1 MQNNFLKENILSNQN
16 NYLDIDRTNDIHRP
30 KTVNTNDQSGE
41 KVSFSGISIG
51 SNNKNKEND
60 SYNNFI
66 SRIKLNYNLLHPKQ
80 RIQTIILHSSSVS
93 DKSMYMNDTSI
104 NDINYNE
111 LSDNMNDN
119 LNTGFILDNSG
130 KFPNYNHHK
139 RRTINNFNRINDE
152 RLQKGE
158 EDEKT
163 NQSAKIKKNKLDKN
177 FNNDIFNN
185 NNNNNTKI
193 NLRNIFNSL
202 NENNQKEKV
211 LLNDIKSD
219 NDQKRKNNEL
229 NEGSNKSENIL
240 TSFQYKNNSSL
251 GSNIDKN
258 ELFKKG
264 ENDMNMNYPI
274 NTNDVST
281 NMNTHNTIID
291 NYQNKLGKKNE
302 KELISS
308 FNYGIN
314 NNSLP
319 NPIKPY
325 FDLDKDSEE
334 NINNSINDKVEYG
347 NYFTFRPEENAENK
361 NQYNQSENNSKKNS
375 LSQNN
380 SENMKYNNNEN
391 AFSKIQKDK
400 HSIKIN
406 LNKKPKVM
414 NNINNN
420 DLNILENNIENHI
433 EYIEYNNNVVNNSYN
448 KNKDKVLNLDEIN
461 NDSKVHECDLHIIKE
476 VESQGNFSVSI
487 SEINESDLEEKKEK
501 KRNNSLKSFL
511 YGFLFGSVASGIF
524 WLKDEDTRKF
534 FYEKMKGINFNS
546 IFKFLKRIFANPF
559 EFFKKI
565 ISKERMKDYLKVF
578 GLTVGQFLDIFESYD
593 DWFRLIGIVLSMYL
607 IWLII
612 KSFLKAFFKVWKYYN

>member
-16 NYLDIDRTNDIHRP
+16 NCLDIDRTNDIHRP

-185 NNNNNTKI
+185 NNNTKI
-193 NLRNIFNSL
+193 NLGNIFNSL

-291 NYQNKLGKKNE
+291 NYQNKLRKKNE

-334 NINNSINDKVEYG
+334 NINKSINDKIEYG

-361 NQYNQSENNSKKNS
+361 NQYNQSENNTKKNS

-414 NNINNN
+414 NNISNN
-420 DLNILENNIENHI
+420 DLNILDNNIENHI
-433 EYIEYNNNVVNNSYN
+433 EYIEYNNNEVKNSYN

-511 YGFLFGSVASGIF
+511 YGFLFGSAVSGIF

>member
-185 NNNNNTKI
+185 NNNTKI

-334 NINNSINDKVEYG
+334 NINKSINDKVEYG

-361 NQYNQSENNSKKNS
+361 NQYNQSENNTKKNS

-414 NNINNN
+414 NNISNN
-420 DLNILENNIENHI
+420 DLNILDNNIENHI
-433 EYIEYNNNVVNNSYN
+433 EYIEYNNNEVKNSYN

-511 YGFLFGSVASGIF
+511 YGFLFGSAASGIF

>member
-185 NNNNNTKI
+185 NNNTKI

-291 NYQNKLGKKNE
+291 NYQNKLRKKNE

-361 NQYNQSENNSKKNS
+361 NQYNQSENNTKKNS

-433 EYIEYNNNVVNNSYN
+433 EYIEYNNNEVNNSYN

-511 YGFLFGSVASGIF
+511 YGFLFGSAASGIF

>member
-30 KTVNTNDQSGE
+30 KTVNTNDQNGE

-111 LSDNMNDN
+111 LSNNMNDN

-185 NNNNNTKI
+185 NNNTKI

-229 NEGSNKSENIL
+229 NEGSNKSENIF

-291 NYQNKLGKKNE
+291 NYQNKLRKKNE

-334 NINNSINDKVEYG
+334 NINKSINDKVEYG

-361 NQYNQSENNSKKNS
+361 NQYNQSENNTKKNS

-414 NNINNN
+414 NNISNN
-420 DLNILENNIENHI
+420 DLNILDNNIENHI
-433 EYIEYNNNVVNNSYN
+433 EYIEYNNNEVKNSYN

-511 YGFLFGSVASGIF
+511 YGFLFGSAASGIF

>member
-30 KTVNTNDQSGE
+30 KTINTNDQSGE

-163 NQSAKIKKNKLDKN
+163 NLSAKTKKNKLDKN

-185 NNNNNTKI
+185 DNTKI
-193 NLRNIFNSL
+193 NLGNIFNSL

-240 TSFQYKNNSSL
+240 TSFLYKDNSSL
-251 GSNIDKN
+251 CSNIDKN

-291 NYQNKLGKKNE
+291 NYQNKLRKKNE

-334 NINNSINDKVEYG
+334 NINKSINDKVEYG

-361 NQYNQSENNSKKNS
+361 NQYNQSENNTKKNS

-414 NNINNN
+414 NNISNN

-433 EYIEYNNNVVNNSYN
+433 EYIEYNNNEVNNSYN

-511 YGFLFGSVASGIF
+511 YGFLFGSAASGIF

>member
-30 KTVNTNDQSGE
+30 KTLNTNDQSGE

-163 NQSAKIKKNKLDKN
+163 NLSAKTKKNKLDKN

-185 NNNNNTKI
+185 DNTKI
-193 NLRNIFNSL
+193 NLGNIFNSL

-240 TSFQYKNNSSL
+240 TSFLYKDNSSL

-334 NINNSINDKVEYG
+334 NINKSINDKVEYG

-361 NQYNQSENNSKKNS
+361 NQYNQSENNTKKNS

-414 NNINNN
+414 NNISNN
-420 DLNILENNIENHI
+420 DLNILDNNIENHI
-433 EYIEYNNNVVNNSYN
+433 EYIEYNNNEVKNSYN

-511 YGFLFGSVASGIF
+511 YGFLFGSAASGIF

>member
-185 NNNNNTKI
+185 NNNTKI

-291 NYQNKLGKKNE
+291 NYQNKLRKKNE

-334 NINNSINDKVEYG
+334 SINKSINDKVEYG

-361 NQYNQSENNSKKNS
+361 NQYNQSENNTKKNS

-433 EYIEYNNNVVNNSYN
+433 EYIEYNNNEVNNSYN

-511 YGFLFGSVASGIF
+511 YGFLFGSAASGIF

>member
-16 NYLDIDRTNDIHRP
+16 NYLDIDRTNDIYRP
-30 KTVNTNDQSGE
+30 KTVNTNEQSGE
-41 KVSFSGISIG
+41 KFSFSGTSNG

-185 NNNNNTKI
+185 NNNTKI

-240 TSFQYKNNSSL
+240 TSFLYKDNSSL
-251 GSNIDKN
+251 CSNIDKN

-291 NYQNKLGKKNE
+291 NYQNKLRKKNE

-334 NINNSINDKVEYG
+334 NINKSINDKVEYG

-361 NQYNQSENNSKKNS
+361 NQYNQSENNTKKNS

-414 NNINNN
+414 NNISNN
-420 DLNILENNIENHI
+420 DLNILDNNIENHI
-433 EYIEYNNNVVNNSYN
+433 EYIEYNNNEVKNSYN

-511 YGFLFGSVASGIF
+511 YGFLFGSAASGIF

>member
-30 KTVNTNDQSGE
+30 KTVNTNEQSGE
-41 KVSFSGISIG
+41 KFSFSGTSIG

-163 NQSAKIKKNKLDKN
+163 NLSAKTKKNKLDKN

-185 NNNNNTKI
+185 DNTKI
-193 NLRNIFNSL
+193 NLGNIFNSL

-291 NYQNKLGKKNE
+291 NYQNKLRKKNE

-334 NINNSINDKVEYG
+334 NINKSINDKVEYG

-361 NQYNQSENNSKKNS
+361 NQYNQSENNTKKNS

-414 NNINNN
+414 NNISNN

-433 EYIEYNNNVVNNSYN
+433 EYIEYNNNEVNNSYN

-511 YGFLFGSVASGIF
+511 YGFLFGSAASGIF

>member
-163 NQSAKIKKNKLDKN
+163 NLSAKTKKNKLDKN

-185 NNNNNTKI
+185 DNTKI
-193 NLRNIFNSL
+193 NLGNIFNSL

-291 NYQNKLGKKNE
+291 NYQDKLRKKNE

-334 NINNSINDKVEYG
+334 NINKSINDKVEYG

-361 NQYNQSENNSKKNS
+361 NQYNQSENNTKKNS

-414 NNINNN
+414 NNISNN
-420 DLNILENNIENHI
+420 DLNILDNNIENHI
-433 EYIEYNNNVVNNSYN
+433 EYIEYNNNEVKNSYN

-511 YGFLFGSVASGIF
+511 YGFLFGSAASGIF

>member
-163 NQSAKIKKNKLDKN
+163 NLSAKTKKNKLDKN

-185 NNNNNTKI
+185 NNNTKI
-193 NLRNIFNSL
+193 NLGNIFNSL

-240 TSFQYKNNSSL
+240 TSFLYKDNSSL

-291 NYQNKLGKKNE
+291 NYQNKLRKKNE

-334 NINNSINDKVEYG
+334 NINKSINDKVEYG

-361 NQYNQSENNSKKNS
+361 NQYNQSENNTKKNS

-414 NNINNN
+414 NNISNN
-420 DLNILENNIENHI
+420 DLNILDNNIENHI
-433 EYIEYNNNVVNNSYN
+433 EYIEYNNNEVKNSYN

-511 YGFLFGSVASGIF
+511 YGFLFGSAASGIF

>member
-185 NNNNNTKI
+185 NNNTKI
-193 NLRNIFNSL
+193 NLGNIFNSL

-240 TSFQYKNNSSL
+240 TSFLYKDNSSL

-291 NYQNKLGKKNE
+291 NYQNKLRKKNE

-334 NINNSINDKVEYG
+334 NINKSINDKVEYG

-361 NQYNQSENNSKKNS
+361 NQYNQSENNTKKNS

-414 NNINNN
+414 NNISNN
-420 DLNILENNIENHI
+420 DLNILDNNIENHI
-433 EYIEYNNNVVNNSYN
+433 EYIEYNNNEVKNSYN

-511 YGFLFGSVASGIF
+511 YGFLFGSAASGIF

>member
-30 KTVNTNDQSGE
+30 KIVNTNDQSRE

-163 NQSAKIKKNKLDKN
+163 NLSAKTKKNKLDKN

-185 NNNNNTKI
+185 DNTKI
-193 NLRNIFNSL
+193 NLGNIFNSL

-334 NINNSINDKVEYG
+334 NINKSINDKVEYG

-361 NQYNQSENNSKKNS
+361 NQYNQSENNTKKNS

-414 NNINNN
+414 NNISNN
-420 DLNILENNIENHI
+420 DLNILDNNIENHI
-433 EYIEYNNNVVNNSYN
+433 EYIEYNNNEVKNSYN

-511 YGFLFGSVASGIF
+511 YGFLFGSAASGIF

-565 ISKERMKDYLKVF
+565 IGKERMKDYLKVF

>member
-30 KTVNTNDQSGE
+30 KTVNTNEQSGE
-41 KVSFSGISIG
+41 KFSFSGTSNG

-163 NQSAKIKKNKLDKN
+163 NLSAKTKKNKLDKN

-185 NNNNNTKI
+185 DNTKI
-193 NLRNIFNSL
+193 NLGNIFNSL

-240 TSFQYKNNSSL
+240 TSFLYKDNSSL
-251 GSNIDKN
+251 CSNIDKN

-291 NYQNKLGKKNE
+291 NYQNKLRKKNE

-334 NINNSINDKVEYG
+334 NINKSINDKVEYG

-361 NQYNQSENNSKKNS
+361 NQYNQSENNTKKNS

-414 NNINNN
+414 NNISNN

-433 EYIEYNNNVVNNSYN
+433 EYIEYNNNEVKNSYN

-511 YGFLFGSVASGIF
+511 YGFLFGSAVSGIF

>member
-16 NYLDIDRTNDIHRP
+16 NYLDIDRTNDIYRP
-30 KTVNTNDQSGE
+30 KTVNTNEQSGE
-41 KVSFSGISIG
+41 KFSFSGTSIG

-111 LSDNMNDN
+111 LCNNMNDN

-163 NQSAKIKKNKLDKN
+163 NLSAKTKKNKLDKN

-185 NNNNNTKI
+185 DNTKI
-193 NLRNIFNSL
+193 NLGNIFNSL

-240 TSFQYKNNSSL
+240 TSFLYKDNSSL

-291 NYQNKLGKKNE
+291 NYQNKLRKKNE

-334 NINNSINDKVEYG
+334 NINKRINDKVEYG

-361 NQYNQSENNSKKNS
+361 NQYNQSENNTKKNS

-414 NNINNN
+414 NNISNN
-420 DLNILENNIENHI
+420 DLNILDNNIENHI
-433 EYIEYNNNVVNNSYN
+433 EYIEYNNNEVKNSYN
-448 KNKDKVLNLDEIN
+448 KNKDKILNLDEIN

-476 VESQGNFSVSI
+476 VESKGNFSVSI

-511 YGFLFGSVASGIF
+511 YGFLFGSAASGIF

-593 DWFRLIGIVLSMYL
+593 DWFRLIGIVISMYL

>member
-163 NQSAKIKKNKLDKN
+163 NLSAKTKKNKLDKN

-185 NNNNNTKI
+185 DNTKI
-193 NLRNIFNSL
+193 NLGNIFNSL

-291 NYQNKLGKKNE
+291 NYQNKLRKKNE

-334 NINNSINDKVEYG
+334 NINKSINDKVEYG

-361 NQYNQSENNSKKNS
+361 NQYNQSENNTKKNS

-414 NNINNN
+414 NNISNN

-433 EYIEYNNNVVNNSYN
+433 EYIEYNNNEVNNSYN

-511 YGFLFGSVASGIF
+511 YGFLFGSAASGIF

>member
-185 NNNNNTKI
+185 NNNTKI

-291 NYQNKLGKKNE
+291 NYQNKLRKKNE

-334 NINNSINDKVEYG
+334 NINKSINDKVEYG

-361 NQYNQSENNSKKNS
+361 NQYNQSENNTKKNS

-433 EYIEYNNNVVNNSYN
+433 EYIEYNNNEVNNSYN

-511 YGFLFGSVASGIF
+511 YGFLFGSAASGIF

-565 ISKERMKDYLKVF
+565 IGKERMKDYLKVF

>member
-185 NNNNNTKI
+185 NNNTKI

-291 NYQNKLGKKNE
+291 NYQNKLRKKNE

-334 NINNSINDKVEYG
+334 NINKTINDKVEYG

-361 NQYNQSENNSKKNS
+361 NQYNQSENNTKKNS

-414 NNINNN
+414 NNISNN

-433 EYIEYNNNVVNNSYN
+433 EYIEYNNNEVNNSYN

-511 YGFLFGSVASGIF
+511 YGFLFGSAASGIF

-565 ISKERMKDYLKVF
+565 IGKERMKDYLKVF

>member
-185 NNNNNTKI
+185 NNNTKI

-291 NYQNKLGKKNE
+291 NYQNKLRKKNE

-334 NINNSINDKVEYG
+334 NINKSINDKVEYG

-361 NQYNQSENNSKKNS
+361 NQYNQSENNTKKNS

-414 NNINNN
+414 NNISNN
-420 DLNILENNIENHI
+420 DLNILDNNIENHI
-433 EYIEYNNNVVNNSYN
+433 EYIEYNNNEVKNSYN

-501 KRNNSLKSFL
+501 KGNNSLKSFL
-511 YGFLFGSVASGIF
+511 YGFLFGSAASGIF

>member
-163 NQSAKIKKNKLDKN
+163 NLSAKTKKNKLDKN
-177 FNNDIFNN
+177 FNNNIFNN
-185 NNNNNTKI
+185 DNTKI
-193 NLRNIFNSL
+193 NLGSIFNSL

-334 NINNSINDKVEYG
+334 NINKSINDKVEYG

-361 NQYNQSENNSKKNS
+361 NQYNQSENNTKKNS

-414 NNINNN
+414 NNISNN
-420 DLNILENNIENHI
+420 DLNILDNNIENHI
-433 EYIEYNNNVVNNSYN
+433 EYIEYNNNEVKNSYN

-511 YGFLFGSVASGIF
+511 YGFLFGSAASGIF

>member
-30 KTVNTNDQSGE
+30 KTVNTNEQSGE
-41 KVSFSGISIG
+41 KFSFSGTSIG

-185 NNNNNTKI
+185 NNNTKI
-193 NLRNIFNSL
+193 NLRNIFNSR

-291 NYQNKLGKKNE
+291 NYQNKLRKKNE

-334 NINNSINDKVEYG
+334 NINKTINDKVEYG

-361 NQYNQSENNSKKNS
+361 NQYNQSENNTKKNS

-414 NNINNN
+414 NNISNN
-420 DLNILENNIENHI
+420 DLNILDNNIENHI
-433 EYIEYNNNVVNNSYN
+433 EYIEYNNNEVNNSYN

-501 KRNNSLKSFL
+501 KGNNSLKSFL
-511 YGFLFGSVASGIF
+511 YGFLFGSAASGIF

>member
-163 NQSAKIKKNKLDKN
+163 NLSAKTKKNKLDKN

-185 NNNNNTKI
+185 DNTKI
-193 NLRNIFNSL
+193 NLGNIFNSL

-240 TSFQYKNNSSL
+240 TSFLYKDNSSL
-251 GSNIDKN
+251 CSNIDKN

-291 NYQNKLGKKNE
+291 NYQNKLRKKNE

-334 NINNSINDKVEYG
+334 NINKSINDKVEYG

-414 NNINNN
+414 NNISNN
-420 DLNILENNIENHI
+420 DLNILDNNIENHI
-433 EYIEYNNNVVNNSYN
+433 EYIEYNNNEVKNSYN

-511 YGFLFGSVASGIF
+511 YGFLFGSAASGIF

>member
-185 NNNNNTKI
+185 NNNTKI

-334 NINNSINDKVEYG
+334 SINKSINDKVEYG

-361 NQYNQSENNSKKNS
+361 NQYNQSENNTKKNS

-433 EYIEYNNNVVNNSYN
+433 EYIEYNNNEVNNSYN

>member
-185 NNNNNTKI
+185 NNNTKI

-334 NINNSINDKVEYG
+334 NINKSINDKVEYG

-361 NQYNQSENNSKKNS
+361 NQYNQSENNTKKNS

-433 EYIEYNNNVVNNSYN
+433 EYIEYNNNEVNNSYN

-511 YGFLFGSVASGIF
+511 YGFLFGSAASGIF

-565 ISKERMKDYLKVF
+565 IGKERMKDYLKVF

>member
-163 NQSAKIKKNKLDKN
+163 NLSAKTKKNKLDKN
-177 FNNDIFNN
+177 FNNDIF

-334 NINNSINDKVEYG
+334 NINKSINDKVEYG

-361 NQYNQSENNSKKNS
+361 NQYNQSENNTKKNS

-414 NNINNN
+414 NNISNN
-420 DLNILENNIENHI
+420 DLNILDNNIENHI
-433 EYIEYNNNVVNNSYN
+433 EYIEYNNNEVKNSYN

-511 YGFLFGSVASGIF
+511 YGFLFGSAASGIF

>member
-185 NNNNNTKI
+185 NNNTKI

-251 GSNIDKN
+251 GSNINKN

-334 NINNSINDKVEYG
+334 SINKSINDKVEYG

-433 EYIEYNNNVVNNSYN
+433 EYIEYNNNEVNNSYN

-511 YGFLFGSVASGIF
+511 YGFLFGSAASGIF

-565 ISKERMKDYLKVF
+565 IGKERMKDYLKVF

>member
-30 KTVNTNDQSGE
+30 KTINTNDQSGE

-185 NNNNNTKI
+185 NNNTKI

-291 NYQNKLGKKNE
+291 NYQNKLRKKNE

-334 NINNSINDKVEYG
+334 NINKSINDKVEYG

-361 NQYNQSENNSKKNS
+361 NQYNQSENNTKKNS

-414 NNINNN
+414 NNISNN
-420 DLNILENNIENHI
+420 DLNILDNNIENHI
-433 EYIEYNNNVVNNSYN
+433 EYIEYNNNEVKNSYN

-511 YGFLFGSVASGIF
+511 YGFLFGSAASGIF

>member
-185 NNNNNTKI
+185 NNNTKI

-291 NYQNKLGKKNE
+291 NYQNKLRKKNE

-334 NINNSINDKVEYG
+334 NINKSINDKVEYG

-414 NNINNN
+414 NNISNN
-420 DLNILENNIENHI
+420 DLNILDNNIENHI
-433 EYIEYNNNVVNNSYN
+433 EYIEYNNNEVKNSYN

-511 YGFLFGSVASGIF
+511 YGFLFGSAASGIF

>member
-30 KTVNTNDQSGE
+30 KTINTNDQSGE

-185 NNNNNTKI
+185 NNNTKI

-240 TSFQYKNNSSL
+240 TSFLYKDNSSL
-251 GSNIDKN
+251 CSNIDKN

-334 NINNSINDKVEYG
+334 NINKSINDKVEYG

-361 NQYNQSENNSKKNS
+361 NQYNQSENNTKKNS

-414 NNINNN
+414 NNISNN
-420 DLNILENNIENHI
+420 DLNILDNNIENHI
-433 EYIEYNNNVVNNSYN
+433 EYIEYNNNEVKNSYN

-511 YGFLFGSVASGIF
+511 YGFLFGSAASGIF

>member
-185 NNNNNTKI
+185 NNNTKI

-281 NMNTHNTIID
+281 DMNTHNTIID

-334 NINNSINDKVEYG
+334 NINKSINDKVEYG

-361 NQYNQSENNSKKNS
+361 NQYNQSENNTKKNS

-414 NNINNN
+414 NNISNN
-420 DLNILENNIENHI
+420 DLNILDNNIENHI
-433 EYIEYNNNVVNNSYN
+433 EYIEYNNNEVKNSYN

-501 KRNNSLKSFL
+501 KGNNSLKSFL
-511 YGFLFGSVASGIF
+511 YGFLFGSSASGIF

-565 ISKERMKDYLKVF
+565 IGKERMKDYLKVF

>member
-30 KTVNTNDQSGE
+30 KTINTNDQSGE

-185 NNNNNTKI
+185 NNNTKI

-240 TSFQYKNNSSL
+240 TSFLYKDNSSL
-251 GSNIDKN
+251 CSNIDKN

-291 NYQNKLGKKNE
+291 NYQNKLRKKNE

-314 NNSLP
+314 NNSLT

-334 NINNSINDKVEYG
+334 NINKSINDKVEYG

-361 NQYNQSENNSKKNS
+361 NQYNQSENNTKKNS

-414 NNINNN
+414 NNISNN
-420 DLNILENNIENHI
+420 DLNILDNNIENHI
-433 EYIEYNNNVVNNSYN
+433 EYIEYNNNEVKNSYN

-511 YGFLFGSVASGIF
+511 YGFLFGSAVSGIF

>member
-163 NQSAKIKKNKLDKN
+163 NLSAKTKKNKLDKN
-177 FNNDIFNN
+177 FNNDIFN

-361 NQYNQSENNSKKNS
+361 NQYNQSENNTKKNS

-414 NNINNN
+414 NNISNN
-420 DLNILENNIENHI
+420 DLNILDNNIENHI
-433 EYIEYNNNVVNNSYN
+433 EYIEYNNNEVNNSYN

-511 YGFLFGSVASGIF
+511 YGFLFGSAASGIF

>member
-16 NYLDIDRTNDIHRP
+16 NYLDIDRTNDIYRP
-30 KTVNTNDQSGE
+30 KTVNTNEQSGE
-41 KVSFSGISIG
+41 KFSFSGTSIG

-185 NNNNNTKI
+185 NNNTKI

-291 NYQNKLGKKNE
+291 NYQNKLRKKNE

-334 NINNSINDKVEYG
+334 NINKSINDKVEYG

-361 NQYNQSENNSKKNS
+361 NQYNQSENNTKKNS

-414 NNINNN
+414 NNISNN
-420 DLNILENNIENHI
+420 DLNILDNNIENHI
-433 EYIEYNNNVVNNSYN
+433 EYIEYNNNEVKNSYN

-511 YGFLFGSVASGIF
+511 YGFLFGSAASGIF

>member
-185 NNNNNTKI
+185 NNNNTKI

-291 NYQNKLGKKNE
+291 NYQNKLRKKNE

-334 NINNSINDKVEYG
+334 SINKSINDKVEYG

-361 NQYNQSENNSKKNS
+361 NQYNQSENNTKKNS

-414 NNINNN
+414 NNISNN
-420 DLNILENNIENHI
+420 DLNILDNNIENHI
-433 EYIEYNNNVVNNSYN
+433 EYIEYNNNEVNNSYN

-511 YGFLFGSVASGIF
+511 YGFLFGSAASGIF

>member
-16 NYLDIDRTNDIHRP
+16 NYLDIDRTNDIYRP
-30 KTVNTNDQSGE
+30 KTVNTNEQSGE
-41 KVSFSGISIG
+41 KFSFSGTSIG

-185 NNNNNTKI
+185 NNNTKI

-240 TSFQYKNNSSL
+240 TSFLYKDNSSL

-291 NYQNKLGKKNE
+291 NYQNKLRKKNE

-334 NINNSINDKVEYG
+334 NINKSINDKVEYG

-361 NQYNQSENNSKKNS
+361 NQYNQSENNTKKNS

-414 NNINNN
+414 NNISNN
-420 DLNILENNIENHI
+420 DLNILDNNIENHI
-433 EYIEYNNNVVNNSYN
+433 EYIEYNNNEVKNSYN

-511 YGFLFGSVASGIF
+511 YGFLFGSAVSGIF

>member
-30 KTVNTNDQSGE
+30 KTINTNDQSGE

-185 NNNNNTKI
+185 NNNTKI
-193 NLRNIFNSL
+193 NLGNIFNSL

-291 NYQNKLGKKNE
+291 NYQNKLRKKNE

-314 NNSLP
+314 NNSLT

-334 NINNSINDKVEYG
+334 NINKSINDKVEYG

-361 NQYNQSENNSKKNS
+361 NQYNQSENNTKKNS

-414 NNINNN
+414 NNISNN
-420 DLNILENNIENHI
+420 DLNILDNNIENHI
-433 EYIEYNNNVVNNSYN
+433 EYIEYNNNEVKNSYN

-511 YGFLFGSVASGIF
+511 YGFLFGSAVSGIF

>member
-185 NNNNNTKI
+185 NNNTKI

-291 NYQNKLGKKNE
+291 NYQNKLRKKNE

-334 NINNSINDKVEYG
+334 NINKSINDKVEYG

-361 NQYNQSENNSKKNS
+361 NQYNQSENNTKKNS

-414 NNINNN
+414 NNISNN
-420 DLNILENNIENHI
+420 DLNILDNNIENHI
-433 EYIEYNNNVVNNSYN
+433 EYIEYNNNEVKNSYN

-511 YGFLFGSVASGIF
+511 YGFLFGSAASGIF